1 MNKKVD
7 VKIIIKYVLFTILI
21 IETLFIIYYSSKTT
35 EEIDGLEEKIKIME
49 KANLDLTNE
58 NRHLTNENERIGMM
72 NTEIWELFLAD
83 HSIKED

>member
-21 IETLFIIYYSSKTT
+21 IETLFIIYYFSKTT
-35 EEIDGLEEKIKIME
+35 EKIDGLEEKIKIME

-83 HSIKED
+83 HNIKED

>member
-35 EEIDGLEEKIKIME
+35 EKIDGLEEKIKIME
-49 KANLDLTNE
+49 KANLDLINE

>member
-35 EEIDGLEEKIKIME
+35 EKIDGLEEKIKIME